1 MAAISYDAGKDCI
14 TGDKLMIFIDVSTTE
29 TPELVPIA
37 FATTSSLSLT
47 ADTIETSSK
56 MSGNFKAYLTGQV
69 GFTISCEALYTKKEG
84 AVSYEKLKDLMVARK
99 PISFSMA
106 GVTGDAAAGTLAAAT
121 PADVSGKAIITSLE
135 IKFDNGSIVSC
146 SASMQG
152 TGALS

>member
-1 MAAISYDAGKDCI
+1 MAAISYDAGMDCI

-69 GFTISCEALYTKKEG
+69 GFTISCDALYTKKEG

-106 GVTGDAAAGTLAAAT
+106 GVTGDAAAGTLAAT
-121 PADVSGKAIITSLE
+121 TADVSGKAIITSLE